1 MTTGRDG
8 ATGPDGSRRATSLP
22 PGERVELHVHST
34 ASDGTLPPAEV
45 ARAAADRGLCGLSLT
60 DHDTVD
66 GLPEAEAAARELG
79 LRFLPG
85 AELSAN
91 EPGRSV
97 HVLAYG
103 FDPEDPEFTE
113 FLSGWR
119 ETRYRRAVR
128 IVELLREE
136 GVPLRL
142 SDVEGEAQ
150 GGVLTRAHVGR
161 ALVTR
166 DLVPDQ
172 SAAFDRW
179 LSRGRPCFVE
189 KPPLRPAEVFERVH
203 AAGGVAVIA
212 HPGRDEVVDQLR
224 RWTREG
230 VDGVEI
236 LHPSNPPAL
245 RRRLRGL
252 VQELDLLPTGGSD
265 WHGPEQTYREMGSE
279 EVPEAW
285 MDGILESCARR
296 SGRLTG

>member
-1 MTTGRDG
+1 MTDRREGRGPGGTDG
-8 ATGPDGSRRATSLP
+8 PEAGPRD
-22 PGERVELHVHST
+22 RVELHVHST
-34 ASDGTLPPAEV
+34 ASDGTRSPGDV
-45 ARAAADRGLCGLSLT
+45 ARAVAERGLRGFSLT
-60 DHDTVD
+60 DHDTVE
-66 GLPEAEAAARELG
+66 GLEEAAAAARELG

-103 FDPEDPEFTE
+103 FDLDDPEFND

-119 ETRYRRAVR
+119 GTRHRRAER
-128 IVELLREE
+128 IVELLRRE
-136 GVPLRL
+136 GVPLTL
-142 SDVEGEAQ
+142 SHVEDEAD

-161 ALVTR
+161 ALVNQG
-166 DLVPDQ
+166 LVRNQ

-189 KPPLRPAEVFERVH
+189 KPPLPPAEVFDRIH
-203 AAGGVAVIA
+203 DAGGVAVIA
-212 HPGRDEVVDQLR
+212 HPGRDEVADQIR
-224 RWTREG
+224 RWAREG
-230 VDGVEI
+230 VDGIEV

-252 VQELDLLPTGGSD
+252 VRELDLFPTGGSD
-265 WHGPEQTYREMGSE
+265 WHGPEQKHRELGSE

-285 MDGILESCARR
+285 MDAIEAACAARA
-296 SGRLTG
+296 GRPAG

>member
-1 MTTGRDG
+1 M
-8 ATGPDGSRRATSLP
+8 TGPPAGPEETAGDEGRAGGSGSQ
-22 PGERVELHVHST
+22 VELHVHST
-34 ASDGTLPPAEV
+34 ASDGTCSPREV
-45 ARAAADRGLCGLSLT
+45 ALDVAHSGLEGFSLT

-66 GLPEAEAAARELG
+66 GLEEAAEAARELG

-103 FDPEDPEFTE
+103 FDPSDPEFND

-119 ETRYRRAVR
+119 ETRHRRAER
-128 IVELLREE
+128 IVELLRQE
-136 GVPLRL
+136 GVPLTVA
-142 SDVEGEAQ
+142 DVESEAE

-161 ALVTR
+161 ALVSR
-166 DLVPDQ
+166 GLAPDQ

-189 KPPLRPAEVFERVH
+189 KPPLPPAEVFERVH

-212 HPGRDEVVDQLR
+212 HPGRDEVADQIR
-224 RWTREG
+224 RWAREG
-230 VDGVEI
+230 VDGVEV
-236 LHPSNPPAL
+236 LHPSNAPAL

-252 VQELDLLPTGGSD
+252 VRELDLLPTGGSD
-265 WHGPEQTYREMGSE
+265 WHGPEQRHRQVGSE
-279 EVPEAW
+279 DVPEAW
-285 MDGILESCARR
+285 MDGILAAC
-296 SGRLTG
+296 GRGRTGPAT